1 MNTKFSFNF
10 RSKGKIF
17 FQSGGKHNIPS
28 MCFIMQKLFFML
40 CLFPKTSF
48 KTALKFTQ
56 NRQRR
61 RASLVSQMVK
71 NQPAMW
77 KTWA

>member
-10 RSKGKIF
+10 RSKDKIF
-17 FQSGGKHNIPS
+17 FQSGGKHNIPR

-56 NRQRR
+56 NRQRK
-61 RASLVSQMVK
+61 RASLVAQKVK
-71 NQPAMW
+71 NQPAIR